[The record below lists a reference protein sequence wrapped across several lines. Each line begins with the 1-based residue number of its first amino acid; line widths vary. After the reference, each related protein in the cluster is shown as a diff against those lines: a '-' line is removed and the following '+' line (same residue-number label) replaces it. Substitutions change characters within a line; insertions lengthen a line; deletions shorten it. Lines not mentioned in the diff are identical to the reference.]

1 MSINRLAL
9 LRRILARLRPDD
21 DDLGEVSA
29 FVEKI
34 WRSPAFP
41 RSISISD
48 LPQSYR
54 LIYGALTPPGVTN
67 DFPAGR
73 AHRVGCRWLP
83 DTRRKAPYIRLET
96 KFYAELAGVSHG
108 FESYAELAASGIVS
122 KLDIMRPITEEA
134 VYELTHTIF
143 YLSDFGF
150 WNMDLPPAECE
161 RTLRFIERL
170 TDKCVQCDYWDMT
183 GELIWTQFC
192 LDGDPVHSASGTAWH
207 TATPASPAGQW
218 CDTRTICWAAARK
231 IRDAGRVLPEGLSHD
246 ARDSPCVAC
255 PLVGP
260 ADCLM
265 L

>member
-1 MSINRLAL
+1 MALPSLSTVYLHLGLA
-9 LRRILARLRPDD
+9 AVVPV
-21 DDLGEVSA
+21 DLWCA
-29 FVEKI
+29 D
-34 WRSPAFP
+34 AP
-41 RSISISD
+41 RGHERFS
-48 LPQSYR
+48 
-54 LIYGALTPPGVTN
+54 
-67 DFPAGR
+67 AGR

-192 LDGDPVHSASGTAWH
+192 LDGDPVHSASGTAGIRRLRQVQLANGAIPGRSAGRRPEKS
-207 TATPASPAGQW
+207 ATPVEFF
-218 CDTRTICWAAARK
+218 RK
-231 IRDAGRVLPEGLSHD
+231 VYHTTLVTALVSRVLSSAPQT
-246 ARDSPCVAC
+246 V
-255 PLVGP
+255 
-260 ADCLM
+260 
-265 L
+265 